1 MLAAKVNCVVDSGD
15 HLDDFQKSASWS
27 LVAVFILASLRF
39 AWSLG
44 YFLPICF
51 VTVSILT
58 ISGICLRVQLRSLS
72 WRSFSTLLQ
81 VYSMAGLNG
90 DDE

>member
-1 MLAAKVNCVVDSGD
+1 MGTERLRWMLAAKVNCVVDSGD

-44 YFLPICF
+44 ISYQFALSLCQYSQF
-51 VTVSILT
+51 RVSA
-58 ISGICLRVQLRSLS
+58 CE
-72 WRSFSTLLQ
+72 F
-81 VYSMAGLNG
+81 N
-90 DDE
+90 